1 MLLRYVRGSLGIGL
15 KFGVSK
21 EGASITCYVDSD
33 YVGDLD
39 KRGLTKG
46 YIFTYLED
54 LLA

>member
-15 KFGVSK
+15 KFGSSK
-21 EGASITCYVDSD
+21 EGAGIIGYVDSD